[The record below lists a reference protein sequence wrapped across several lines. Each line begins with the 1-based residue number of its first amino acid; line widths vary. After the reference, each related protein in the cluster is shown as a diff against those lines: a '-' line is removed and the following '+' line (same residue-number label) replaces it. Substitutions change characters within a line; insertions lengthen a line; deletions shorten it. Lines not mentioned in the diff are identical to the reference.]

1 MLKAICSDDSGSS
14 LKLKQE
20 GHIVWT
26 VSVRYFKKYQL
37 TSDTQQLSTI
47 LTYWSLCHVSPQEK
61 PDFPSRG
68 TSFERQISRLIFE
81 FGQGLDGMKDGVLR
95 EIGCQGGK
103 DVETCDKKRVIFCFD
118 SEQSLVGRI
127 FN

>member
-1 MLKAICSDDSGSS
+1 MDGISQIL
-14 LKLKQE
+14 
-20 GHIVWT
+20 
-26 VSVRYFKKYQL
+26 
-37 TSDTQQLSTI
+37 QQLSNNIRYPTAI
-47 LTYWSLCHVSPQEK
+47 NNINVLESLPCFPPKKSPT
-61 PDFPSRG
+61 FPSRG

-95 EIGCQGGK
+95 EIGCQEGK

-118 SEQSLVGRI
+118 SEQSLVGRV

>member
-1 MLKAICSDDSGSS
+1 MDSISQIFQEVSINIRYPTAINN
-14 LKLKQE
+14 
-20 GHIVWT
+20 IN
-26 VSVRYFKKYQL
+26 
-37 TSDTQQLSTI
+37 
-47 LTYWSLCHVSPQEK
+47 YWSLCHVSPQEK